1 MKSINPVT
9 GALLAEWPEHDAAD
23 VERRLTRAAEA
34 FVDWKTRPMA
44 ERGALLVAM
53 ADRLEAELP
62 LLARTMTDEVGK
74 PLTESVGEVQKCA
87 LVCRHYAAHA
97 AALLAPTQVDAAA
110 QESLVRYDPIG
121 VVLAIMPWNFP
132 YWQVFR
138 FAAPALM
145 AGNVLLIK
153 HAPNTQGCAE
163 QIVRIARESGLPD
176 GCLQLLRVDV
186 PQIAAVIADPRIA
199 AVTLTGSERA
209 GRSVASIA
217 GQHLKRTVLELGGS
231 DPFIVLADADLDL
244 TVAQAV
250 KARCLNAG
258 QTCCAAKRFIVEQP
272 IAEAFVRRFTEAM
285 AALRVGDPLDP
296 ETEMGSLARADLLEN
311 LDSQVKRSVDA
322 GATVLT
328 GGHRIGDTGHFY
340 APTVLTNVP
349 PDCPAARE
357 ELFGPVAAVFVA
369 KDVADAV
376 RLANDTDFGLAA
388 SVWTEDR
395 DKARA
400 LVPLLDAGVVF
411 INKMP
416 GSDPRLPFGGVKA
429 SGYGRELGVAGIR
442 EFVNVKAVCID

>member
-9 GALLAEWPEHDAAD
+9 GALLAEWPVHDDAE
-23 VERRLTRAAEA
+23 VERRLTRAVQA
-34 FVDWKTRPMA
+34 FASWKTTPFEA
-44 ERGALLVAM
+44 RGVILTAM

-74 PLTESVGEVQKCA
+74 PITESHGEVQKCA
-87 LVCRHYAAHA
+87 WVCRHYAEHA
-97 AALLAPTQVDAAA
+97 AALLVPTHVDAAA
-110 QESLVRYDPIG
+110 RESLIRYDPIG

-163 QIVRIARESGLPD
+163 HIVRIARESGLPD

-186 PQIAAVIADPRIA
+186 PQVAAVIADPRIA
-199 AVTLTGSERA
+199 AVTLTGSDRA

-244 TVAQAV
+244 TVDQAV
-250 KARCLNAG
+250 KARCLNTG

-272 IAEAFVRRFTEAM
+272 IAEAFVRRFTAAM

-296 ETEMGSLARADLLEN
+296 ETQMGSLARADLLEN
-311 LDSQVKRSVDA
+311 LDLQVKRSVAA
-322 GATVLT
+322 GATLLT
-328 GGHRIGDTGHFY
+328 GGHRIGETGHFY
-340 APTVLTNVP
+340 APTVLTDVP
-349 PDCPAARE
+349 SNSPAARE
-357 ELFGPVAAVFVA
+357 ELFGPVAAVFIA
-369 KDVADAV
+369 KDAADAV
-376 RLANDTDFGLAA
+376 RIANDTDFGLAA

-395 DKARA
+395 AKARA
-400 LVPLLDAGVVF
+400 LVPLLDAGAVF

-442 EFVNVKAVCID
+442 EFVNVKTVCID